1 MIAEECLPSEEGT
14 RDAPSQT
21 CFDKLRESLVDVF
34 ANVLQDFRER
44 DRERECLLAQ
54 GMGIP

>member
-54 GMGIP
+54 GIP